1 MPTRDYMVVDPRH
14 DHSIRVPRP
23 DLSVTLGTPNACNQC
38 HQDKQVTWAAAQ
50 VKQWYGK
57 PFKGYQQYAYALDAG
72 RKGTIKAGEILA
84 EQIRNIETPNIT
96 RASAISLLPPYLDES
111 NIDVLQKGLKD
122 EEGNAIS
129 IEDMLNESYFLDLVG
144 IVLNEL
150 MLKSFMG
157 KQAIKKLNEPLEKSM
172 ESSSTTSTST

>member
-1 MPTRDYMVVDPRH
+1 MSNFTKTFDVNTTFEDDQITLVMSRMKRKDAFKLIPYMGE
-14 DHSIRVPRP
+14 P
-23 DLSVTLGTPNACNQC
+23 DKEGNVKVSFAGQIELMNV
-38 HQDKQVTWAAAQ
+38 AA
-50 VKQWYGK
+50 
-57 PFKGYQQYAYALDAG
+57 D
-72 RKGTIKAGEILA
+72 
-84 EQIRNIETPNIT
+84 
-96 RASAISLLPPYLDES
+96 LLPKYIKEM
-111 NIDVLQKGLKD
+111 KGLKD